1 MSFQENKQ
9 PEQTREINSSQ
20 SSVELSV
27 NAKGL
32 WSGKVKVYA
41 DTIEEAFTLAEQKA
55 RVLAF
60 AIEEKNNG
68 N

>member
-1 MSFQENKQ
+1 MSFGEN
-9 PEQTREINSSQ
+9 REIHSSQ

-41 DTIEEAFTLAEQKA
+41 DTVEEAFELAEAKAIALSQK
-55 RVLAF
+55 
-60 AIEEKNNG
+60 IEEKNG
-68 N
+68 G

>member
-1 MSFQENKQ
+1 MSEWK
-9 PEQTREINSSQ
+9 REIHSSQ

-27 NAKGL
+27 NAKGQ

-41 DTIEEAFTLAEQKA
+41 DTVEEAFTLAEQKA
-55 RVLAF
+55 KVLSY
-60 AIEEKNNG
+60 AIKEKNNG

>member
-1 MSFQENKQ
+1 MSEEK
-9 PEQTREINSSQ
+9 REIHSSQ

-55 RVLAF
+55 SVMAY

-68 N
+68 K

>member
-1 MSFQENKQ
+1 MN
-9 PEQTREINSSQ
+9 EQTREIHSSQ

-41 DTIEEAFTLAEQKA
+41 DTIEEAFTLAEEKA
-55 RVLAF
+55 TTLSQQ
-60 AIEEKNNG
+60 IEAKNNG
-68 N
+68 K

>member
-1 MSFQENKQ
+1 MN
-9 PEQTREINSSQ
+9 EQTREIHSSQ

-27 NAKGL
+27 NAKGQ

-41 DTIEEAFTLAEQKA
+41 DTVEEAFNLAEQKA
-55 RVLAF
+55 KVLAF

>member
-1 MSFQENKQ
+1 MAEANK
-9 PEQTREINSSQ
+9 EMHSSQ

-41 DTIEEAFTLAEQKA
+41 DTIEEAFQLAEEKATTLSQK
-55 RVLAF
+55 
-60 AIEEKNNG
+60 IEERNG
-68 N
+68 Q

>member
-1 MSFQENKQ
+1 MSEGK
-9 PEQTREINSSQ
+9 REIHSSQ

-27 NAKGL
+27 NAKGQ

-41 DTIEEAFTLAEQKA
+41 DTVEEAFTLAEQKA
-55 RVLAF
+55 KVLSH
-60 AIEEKNNG
+60 AIKEKNNG

>member
-1 MSFQENKQ
+1 MI
-9 PEQTREINSSQ
+9 PESREINSSQ

-41 DTIEEAFTLAEQKA
+41 DTIDEAFNLAEQKA
-55 RVLAF
+55 TILSQK
-60 AIEEKNNG
+60 IEEKNG